1 MYLISHRFGS
11 IASEAA
17 ILPLTAGDRQ
27 LYQDGQTTQ
36 WARAFEPGTNCQ
48 RSISMCQHKGFY
60 DRHISP
66 RLVHS
71 GCSADEFSRM
81 RKRIVP
87 RARGVVVEVGFGS
100 GLNLPFYDAK
110 LVDLLIG
117 VEPDEAMIKLAQ
129 AELDSAAFPAEVRQ
143 GIGEKLPLKN
153 AMADTVVVTYA
164 FCTIPEPAKALDEIR
179 RVLKPNGR
187 LLFCEHAGA
196 DGWRGSLQ
204 RGLNGA
210 WRALAGGCNLTRDPV
225 SAIEAAGFKM
235 VDVLAERFPF
245 SLTLLGMHYS
255 GEAYVRRESA
265 ARLVSGKLEAEG
277 AG

>member
-1 MYLISHRFGS
+1 
-11 IASEAA
+11 
-17 ILPLTAGDRQ
+17 
-27 LYQDGQTTQ
+27 
-36 WARAFEPGTNCQ
+36 
-48 RSISMCQHKGFY
+48 MCHHKGFY

-71 GCSADEFSRM
+71 GCSADEFSAM
-81 RKRIVP
+81 RKRIAP

-117 VEPDEAMIKLAQ
+117 IEPDEAMIRLAQ
-129 AELDSAAFPAEVRQ
+129 EELDKAAFPAEVRH
-143 GIGEKLPLKN
+143 GFGEKLPLKD

-164 FCTIPEPAKALDEIR
+164 FCTIPDPAKALAEIR

-187 LLFCEHAGA
+187 LLFCEHAVA

-210 WRALAGGCNLTRDPV
+210 WSGLFGGCNITRDPV
-225 SAIEAAGFKM
+225 STIEAAGFKI
-235 VDVLAERFPF
+235 VDTRVERFPL
-245 SLTLLGMHYS
+245 SLMLLGMHYS
-255 GEAYVRRESA
+255 GEAYVRREST
-265 ARLVSGKLEAEG
+265 ARLVPEQREAQG
-277 AG
+277 VG

>member
-1 MYLISHRFGS
+1 
-11 IASEAA
+11 
-17 ILPLTAGDRQ
+17 
-27 LYQDGQTTQ
+27 
-36 WARAFEPGTNCQ
+36 
-48 RSISMCQHKGFY
+48 MCHHKGFY

-71 GCSADEFSRM
+71 GCSADEFSAM
-81 RKRIVP
+81 RKRIAP

-117 VEPDEAMIKLAQ
+117 IEPDEAMIRLAQ
-129 AELDSAAFPAEVRQ
+129 EELDKAAFPAEVRH
-143 GIGEKLPLKN
+143 GFGEKLPLRD

-164 FCTIPEPAKALDEIR
+164 FCTIPDPAKALAEIR

-187 LLFCEHAGA
+187 LLFCEHAVA

-210 WRALAGGCNLTRDPV
+210 WSGLFGGCNITRDPV
-225 SAIEAAGFKM
+225 STIEAAGFKI
-235 VDVLAERFPF
+235 VDTRVGRFPL
-245 SLTLLGMHYS
+245 SLMLLGMHYS
-255 GEAYVRRESA
+255 GEAYVRRESP
-265 ARLVSGKLEAEG
+265 ARLVPEQREAQG
-277 AG
+277 VG